1 VSDNGGVSD
10 QPETRP
16 GTESVGTETVDTVSV
31 RRAPRYYRFMAV
43 GLVVGVIVSVVLTFS
58 FPEQDDFTRFQVLG
72 FTGLFIVAICVALA
86 AVVALLVDRSS
97 RRRARTIAAERVEE
111 HESQPGSES

>member
-1 VSDNGGVSD
+1 VSE

-16 GTESVGTETVDTVSV
+16 GSETVDTVSV

-43 GLVVGVIVSVVLTFS
+43 GLVVGVIVSVALTFS

-72 FTGLFIVAICVALA
+72 FTGLFIVAICVGLA
-86 AVVALLVDRSS
+86 AVVALVVDRSS
-97 RRRARTIAAERVEE
+97 RRRARTVTAEHVEE
-111 HESQPGSES
+111 HEQRHDSEV